1 MNTYTWQFPQLEAYP
16 TLQDKTNVV
25 FTVHW
30 RLRGEDELGNS
41 AEVYGS
47 VGLAPY
53 DGEGQFV
60 EFDNLTEETVIAW
73 VESALGEE
81 QVTQYKQNLDG
92 QIEVIVNPKSISLPP
107 PWN

>member
-1 MNTYTWQFPQLEAYP
+1 MNTYTWQFPQLETYP

-53 DGEGQFV
+53 DDEGQFV
-60 EFDNLTEETVIAW
+60 EFADLTEETVIAW

-81 QVTQYKQNLDG
+81 QVTQCKQNLDD

>member
-60 EFDNLTEETVIAW
+60 EFANLTEETVISW

-81 QVTQYKQNLDG
+81 QVTQYKQNIDG

>member
-16 TLQDKTNVV
+16 TVEDKTDVV

-30 RLRGEDELGNS
+30 RLRGEDELENS
-41 AEVYGS
+41 AEVYGT

-60 EFDNLTEETVIAW
+60 EFANLTKETVTTW

-81 QVTQYKQNLDG
+81 QVASYKQNLDD
-92 QIEVIVNPKSISLPP
+92 QIEAIINPKTVTLTP

>member
-16 TLQDKTNVV
+16 TVEDKTDVV

-30 RLRGEDELGNS
+30 RLRGEDELENS
-41 AEVYGS
+41 AEVYGT

-60 EFDNLTEETVIAW
+60 EFANLTKETVTTW

-81 QVTQYKQNLDG
+81 QVTSYKQNLDD
-92 QIEVIVNPKSISLPP
+92 QIEAIINPKTLTLTP